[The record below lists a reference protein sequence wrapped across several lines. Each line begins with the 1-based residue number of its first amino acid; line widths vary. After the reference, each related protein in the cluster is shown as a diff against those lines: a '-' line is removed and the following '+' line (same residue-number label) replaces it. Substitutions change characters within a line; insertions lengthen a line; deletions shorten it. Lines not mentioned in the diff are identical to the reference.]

1 MNKKKFITEL
11 SNKLNYDIDK
21 CTIINSIIED
31 NFIIGKK
38 RKTNIVNSL
47 IEQLNINEEEADNIY
62 NVSSEII
69 STAIKNKIKH
79 PFK

>member
-1 MNKKKFITEL
+1 MNKKEFITEL

-47 IEQLNINEEEADNIY
+47 IEQLNINEEEADHIY
-62 NVSSEII
+62 NVSNEII

>member
-1 MNKKKFITEL
+1 MNKKEFITEL

-62 NVSSEII
+62 NVSNEII